1 METESVNFNLT
12 LIFEGSDSGSHNS
25 NVGFD

>member
-12 LIFEGSDSGSHNS
+12 LMFEGSNSGSDNS